1 METNKNKDKKKK
13 KLNTEEIRAKVSD
26 LIFDP
31 DNMQRLQEQYKTLEG
46 KDMLGAF
53 KDLLKFLLPSMQAVD
68 VTQKVD
74 QSTELED
81 KMKEINSYMQ
91 TLNDKPK
98 FSEHPAYKKLGPIN
112 LN

>member
-1 METNKNKDKKKK
+1 MENNKKKK
-13 KLNTEEIRAKVSD
+13 KLSTEEIRAKISD
-26 LIFDP
+26 LIFEEH
-31 DNMQRLQEQYKTLEG
+31 NFKRLQEEYKTLEG
-46 KDMLGAF
+46 KKMLGVF
-53 KDLLKFLLPSMQAVD
+53 TDLLKFLLPSMQAVD

-81 KMKEINSYMQ
+81 KIKEINNYMQ

-98 FSEHPAYKKLGPIN
+98 YSEHPAYKKLGPIN